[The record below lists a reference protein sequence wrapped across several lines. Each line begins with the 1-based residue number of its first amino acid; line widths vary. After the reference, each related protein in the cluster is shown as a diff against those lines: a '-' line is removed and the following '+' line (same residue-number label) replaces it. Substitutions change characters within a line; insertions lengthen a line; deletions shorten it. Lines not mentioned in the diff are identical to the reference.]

1 MNKTNEQLKRMKAI
15 FDNCRPISREL
26 SFRVPSRPLS
36 KDNINGRC
44 SSCLSDVT
52 NTTNDDYK
60 INYCQ
65 KCGQALYWGTDE
77 EVEELDLKL
86 EDKQ

>member
-1 MNKTNEQLKRMKAI
+1 MNKINEKLKSMKYM
-15 FDNCRPISREL
+15 FDNYRKMSSEL

-36 KDNINGRC
+36 RDYITGRC
-44 SSCLSDVT
+44 SSCLSDVA

-77 EVEELDLKL
+77 EVEELDLELKG
-86 EDKQ
+86 EK